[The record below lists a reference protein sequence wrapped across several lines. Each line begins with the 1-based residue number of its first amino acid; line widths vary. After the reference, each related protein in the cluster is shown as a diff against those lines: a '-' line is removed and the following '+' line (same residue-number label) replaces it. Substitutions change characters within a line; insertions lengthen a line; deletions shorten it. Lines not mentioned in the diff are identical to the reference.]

1 MSDLIHANDLINILH
16 NTAFKDGDDRSI
28 VYNAV
33 ERLRTESITAID
45 DGERIKM
52 LDEIQHWRDQCR
64 SYERTIVKLSVALM
78 ERAER
83 KDT

>member
-16 NTAFKDGDDRSI
+16 NTAFKDGDDRCI

-33 ERLRTESITAID
+33 ERLRAESITTID
-45 DGERIKM
+45 DGERIKI
-52 LDEIQHWRDQCR
+52 LNEIQHWRDQCR